1 MDSNV
6 VRNPARPVGRLF
18 LTTLVLILLLPGTI
32 ASAASP
38 PDFKLKDVDGN
49 WFTLSEH
56 LGDEVIYLSFWATWC
71 VPCRRELPHLQEMS
85 EEFGDE
91 GFLVVGIDTDPAKAK
106 SKIKPYLRRHRITF
120 LTVLDPDN
128 TVLDKYNPTRELP
141 YGVLIDREG
150 NVHEIYAGYR
160 TGDEIRLRKAVESL
174 LATDAND
181 EELSAGE

>member
-1 MDSNV
+1 MVSNV
-6 VRNPARPVGRLF
+6 VRNPARPVGRPLLVVF
-18 LTTLVLILLLPGTI
+18 VLILLLSGTI

-56 LGDEVIYLSFWATWC
+56 LGKEVIYVSFWATWC

-85 EEFGDE
+85 EEFADD
-91 GFLVVGIDTDPAKAK
+91 GFLVIGVNTDPAKAK
-106 SKIKPYLRRHRITF
+106 SKIKPYVRRHRVTF

-150 NVHEIYAGYR
+150 NVHEIFAGYR
-160 TGDEIRLRKAVESL
+160 TGDEVRLRKAVESL
-174 LATDAND
+174 LTAGSND
-181 EELSAGE
+181 GEPSAGE